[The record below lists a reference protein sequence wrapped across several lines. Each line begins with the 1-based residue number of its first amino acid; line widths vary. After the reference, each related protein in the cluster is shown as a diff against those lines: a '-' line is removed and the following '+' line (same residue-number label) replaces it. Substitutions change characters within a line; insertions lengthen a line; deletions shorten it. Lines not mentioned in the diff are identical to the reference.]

1 MGYESAK
8 LDKRITFYSKER
20 TVNSNGI
27 DVVKPIEKFT
37 CWARVR
43 QQYLNEIYSSFG
55 NEALEDV
62 VTIIIRHQQIE
73 EIKNNWLIEMNNKN
87 YEIKKINPDVSE
99 KKWTTILAK
108 EVSV

>member
-8 LDKRITFYSKER
+8 LDRRISFYAKER

-27 DVVKPIEKFT
+27 DVVKQVEKIT
-37 CWARVR
+37 CWARIR

-55 NEALEDV
+55 NEALEDI
-62 VTIIIRHQQIE
+62 VTIIIRHQQVE
-73 EIKNNWLIEMNNKN
+73 EIKNNWIIKMNNKS
-87 YEIKKINPDVSE
+87 YEIKKINADVSE

-108 EVSV
+108 EVAV